1 MNTRFFSSIFQLALL
16 LILIAQANAQS
27 LVLPENNHAQL
38 ENVVELSWNG
48 CVTADNY
55 ELQISDNSI
64 FVGADNYV
72 VLNSD
77 TNLALDTGLYYWRVR
92 CISAGNPGSW
102 SNVRDFSIFRFTT
115 NLALWLNSDSG
126 VSVTNNKVSQW
137 DDISGNNHSFAAL
150 DTLREPSIENTTL
163 NAISTIHFDGID
175 DRLFTTSFSINPP
188 YTIYFVFQTNDIP
201 FNFIFDGVPTNSCR
215 IGGDNS
221 GKYFL
226 KAGGNFKSSTSCQP
240 DFNFVRYEINGANC
254 TIQEDFVDVYSSPGN
269 LSGDITA
276 GAVIGTYGAYNN
288 TNPVNYAEFALSE
301 FIVFDTVLDSISIF
315 RTEAYLRSKYA
326 PPINLGK
333 DRYVDYGF
341 CDVVL
346 SPLSGSYVDYIWN
359 TGATSSS
366 IVANQPG
373 QYWVVATD
381 TFGFTSSDTVEVN
394 NTVSRPSFS
403 DTTICAGVNI
413 FYDTEFPT
421 SNYTFTWYNYTS
433 TDSFANISLEND
445 YAFSITDTNSCV
457 YYSDT
462 FNVNVD
468 SLALNFS
475 LGNDTAYC
483 FGNTITAPSGF
494 MIDSHLWS
502 TGDTTNFTS
511 FQNQGNYWVNVVNA
525 NACSTS
531 DTVFIT
537 SLGTAPIPDFS
548 YTFGCANTPIAFYDS
563 SSANSSITYWE
574 WDFGDANASLL
585 QNPNHSFSTPGAY
598 TVELYIAT
606 SGGCFNSIQKTITIP
621 ENPTANFDYS
631 IPCAGS
637 ITTFQDQS
645 LGNIIQ
651 WSWINNSNPTQT
663 TQVAEL
669 AFSSAGLEPVTLVVT
684 DSLGCV
690 DSLSQTIEVFPALL
704 PDFEVSGVCIGD
716 TTHFTETTPSFSVID
731 REWRFGL
738 LNQSSSL
745 ENPSFFYPNSG
756 LYSVNLRVEN
766 AIGCVNDTTKIVE
779 IRNLPVIEFLAENAC
794 IGTQSTLINQSQVLN
809 GVIVDQVWQV
819 EGNTLFGDS
828 VSYIFDNIQTYI
840 VSLQVED
847 NFGCT
852 NQDTSLVE
860 VYELPEV
867 NFSFT
872 PNYGEA
878 PIDITFSNLSSAN
891 AVDFF
896 WDFGDGVGTS
906 IEAEP
911 VYSYN
916 ANGTYTILL
925 RGSTAEGC
933 ADSSFKEIPIIPTEL
948 DIALSN
954 FSIQKTTLTDGSIAY
969 QPSVLLQNVGT
980 RAIFNAELLFSVNN
994 ETSIAE
1000 TWEGILPVGQS
1011 VFYTLDNFALIKNL
1025 ELLDYLCLEAGYVN
1039 DNTEIN
1045 LNNNKTCLI
1054 QKGSIQT
1061 SLLYPNPGQ
1070 NEVNLDVIMENDDE
1084 ISIEI
1089 YDLSGRLVLS
1099 SKNIALLKGYN
1110 KLSLETSS
1118 LQAGKYIVYLN
1129 YNDEIISH
1137 SLIIENP

>member
-1 MNTRFFSSIFQLALL
+1 M
-16 LILIAQANAQS
+16 
-27 LVLPENNHAQL
+27 PDNNHAQIDSIVNFSWNICPNADAYEL
-38 ENVVELSWNG
+38 ELS
-48 CVTADNY
+48 DNPTFSNASIITVS
-55 ELQISDNSI
+55 QI
-64 FVGADNYV
+64 
-72 VLNSD
+72 D
-77 TNLALDTGLYYWRVR
+77 TTLALDTALYYWRVR
-92 CISAGNPGSW
+92 CMFSGAAGPW
-102 SNVRDFSIFRFTT
+102 SEVRSFTIFNFPNR
-115 NLALWLNSDSG
+115 LVLWLASDSG
-126 VSVTNNKVSQW
+126 LTVANNKVSQW
-137 DDISGNNHSFAAL
+137 NDISGNNHVFLEL
-150 DTLREPSIENTTL
+150 DTAQQPQLEDTTFSEIPTL
-163 NAISTIHFDGID
+163 HFDGTN
-175 DRLFTTSFSINPP
+175 DRLYCPSFAVNQPYSI
-188 YTIYFVFQTNDIP
+188 YLVFQSTAEQP
-201 FNFIFDGVPTNSCR
+201 FNYIFDGFPNQSCR
-215 IGGDNS
+215 LGSNS
-221 GKYFL
+221 NRRYVL
-226 KAGGNFKSSTSCQP
+226 SAGGFFQSNQSYQE
-240 DFNFVRYEINGANC
+240 DFNFLSYEVNLSNS
-254 TIQEDFVDVYSSPGN
+254 TIKEDFVELYNVPGN
-269 LSGDITA
+269 PGTANVTSGFIFGSN
-276 GAVIGTYGAYNN
+276 GALNQ
-288 TNPVNYAEFALSE
+288 TNPVAFAKFAMSE
-301 FIVFDTVLDSISIF
+301 FIVFDTVLDSINIF

-346 SPLSGSYVDYIWN
+346 SPLAGSYVDYVWS
-359 TGATSSS
+359 TGETSSS
-366 IVANQPG
+366 IVTNQPG

-381 TFGFTSSDTVEVN
+381 TFGFTSSDTVVVN
-394 NTVSRPSFS
+394 TTVNRPSFS

-413 FYDTEFPT
+413 LYDTEFPT
-421 SNYTFTWYNYTS
+421 NNYAFTWYNSTS
-433 TDSFANISLEND
+433 TDSFANISLENN

-462 FNVNVD
+462 FNVNID

-483 FGNTITAPSGF
+483 FGNTISAPSGF
-494 MIDSHLWS
+494 MIDSYLWS

-511 FQNQGNYWVNVVNA
+511 FQNQGNYWISVINS

-537 SLGTAPIPDFS
+537 SLGTAPTPNFS

-563 SSANSSITYWE
+563 SSANSSINYWE
-574 WDFGDANASLL
+574 WDFGDSNASLL
-585 QNPNHSFSTPGAY
+585 QNPNHSFSAPGNY
-598 TVELYIAT
+598 IVELYIAT

-637 ITTFQDQS
+637 ITTFLDQS

-651 WSWINNSNPTQT
+651 WSWINNSSPTQT

-669 AFSSAGLEPVTLVVT
+669 AFSSPGLEPVTLVVT

-690 DSLSQTIEVFPALL
+690 DSISQTIEVFPALL

-738 LNQSSSL
+738 LNQSSSI

-766 AIGCVNDTTKIVE
+766 AIGCVSDTTKIVE
-779 IRNLPVIEFLAENAC
+779 IRNLPVIELLAENSC
-794 IGTQSTLINQSQVLN
+794 IGTQSTLIDQSQVLN
-809 GVIVDQVWQV
+809 GVIVDQVWEV
-819 EGNTLFGDS
+819 EGNTLYGDS
-828 VSYIFDNIQTYI
+828 VNYIFDDIQTYI

-847 NFGCT
+847 NFGCA

-867 NFSFT
+867 DFSFS

-878 PIDITFSNLSSAN
+878 PIDISFSNQSSAN

-906 IEAEP
+906 IEEEP
-911 VYSYN
+911 VYSYST
-916 ANGTYTILL
+916 NGTYTILL

-954 FSIQKTTLTDGSIAY
+954 FSIQKTTLADGSLAY

-980 RAIFNAELLFSVNN
+980 RAIFNAELLLSVNN

-1011 VFYTLDNFALIKNL
+1011 VFYTLDNFALIKIL

-1061 SLLYPNPGQ
+1061 SLPYPIPGQ
-1070 NEVNLDVIMENDDE
+1070 NEVNIDVIMENDDE
-1084 ISIEI
+1084 LSIEI
-1089 YDLSGRLVLS
+1089 YDLNGRLVLS
-1099 SKNIALLKGYN
+1099 SKNLALLEGYN
-1110 KLSLETSS
+1110 KLSIETST
-1118 LQAGKYIVYLN
+1118 LQAGKYIVFLN